1 MSMLFVTI
9 WDSIFLFMR
18 SALLGHHVGVTL
30 TTPPSTMRLEFDALK
45 RKYTDK
51 QGLYRKNFAHS

>member
-9 WDSIFLFMR
+9 WDSIFLFTR
-18 SALLGHHVGVTL
+18 LALLGHHVGATL

-45 RKYTDK
+45 RKYPDK
-51 QGLYRKNFAHS
+51 PGLYRKNFAHS